1 MRDPISY
8 KTLKTITLAIDCMGG
23 DFGPPVSVAAS
34 EIVLKNHPN
43 LQLQLYGDEQQIKPL
58 IAGFS
63 AELKSRIEIKA
74 TSEVVLMDD
83 KPSTA
88 LRNKKDSSM
97 RRALLSVRDGHTQA
111 CVSAGNTGALM
122 ALARFTL
129 KMISGIDRPAI
140 ITAIPTSNGHTYML
154 DLGANVDCDADVLFQ
169 FGIMGSVLSSATDN
183 LQHPRVG
190 LLNIGE
196 EEIKGNEQVKQA
208 AQRLSECQHINYIG
222 FIEGNDIFSGKC
234 DVVVTDGFTGNN
246 VLKASEG
253 IVRLLADKLRSVFER
268 NWLNKLVGLFIRPI
282 LKSFKQEIDPD
293 QYNGATLVG
302 LKGIVIKSH
311 GGASVKA
318 TVHAIEEAIIEVEK
332 NVPQRIA
339 KEVEQFVNSR
349 T

>member
-1 MRDPISY
+1 
-8 KTLKTITLAIDCMGG
+8 MGG

-43 LQLQLYGDEQQIKPL
+43 LHLQLFGDEQQINPL
-58 IAGFS
+58 INSFS
-63 AELKSRIEIKA
+63 DDLKSRVQIKA

-183 LQHPRVG
+183 LKQPKVG

-196 EEIKGNEQVKQA
+196 EEIKGNEPVKQA

-253 IVRLLADKLRSVFER
+253 IVRLLAEKLRSVFER
-268 NWLNKLVGLFIRPI
+268 NWLNKLVGLLIKPI

-302 LKGIVIKSH
+302 LKGIVVKSH